1 MDSSVKTLT
10 ITGAAAHQTTAN
22 DPTRPRRSSAGRSRK
37 RRDEPEEETVI
48 RQELPQVPQVPQV
61 RQVPQVPQVPQ
72 PLPPSAVKPVVLKPP
87 VYATKPPTPTP
98 TPMPQQSVTLVP
110 KPQSS
115 TPQKVILNP
124 PKNPRVKLNPK
135 IAGHTSSHSH
145 AKLGHTRKA
154 RRFIVPNLSSRFT
167 RAKKLDEETKKT
179 PIETIRTYL
188 IGRGVIQAK
197 SKAPEKMLRSMYND
211 FSLLKDGQAL

>member
-37 RRDEPEEETVI
+37 KRDEPDVGDESHGKSVI
-48 RQELPQVPQVPQV
+48 RQEAPLPQPAPTPIAVP
-61 RQVPQVPQVPQ
+61 
-72 PLPPSAVKPVVLKPP
+72 KPP
-87 VYATKPPTPTP
+87 VYGTTPTPTP
-98 TPMPQQSVTLVP
+98 TPKPIPTPTPTPIAVPKPPVYSTTPTPTPHQSVTLVP

-135 IAGHTSSHSH
+135 MLGGHASH
-145 AKLGHTRKA
+145 AHIKQGHTRKA

-167 RAKKLDEETKKT
+167 RAKKLGEETKKT
-179 PIETIRTYL
+179 SIDDIRSYL
-188 IGRGVIQAK
+188 VGRGVIQAK
-197 SKAPEKMLRSMYND
+197 SKVGAIH
-211 FSLLKDGQAL
+211 Q